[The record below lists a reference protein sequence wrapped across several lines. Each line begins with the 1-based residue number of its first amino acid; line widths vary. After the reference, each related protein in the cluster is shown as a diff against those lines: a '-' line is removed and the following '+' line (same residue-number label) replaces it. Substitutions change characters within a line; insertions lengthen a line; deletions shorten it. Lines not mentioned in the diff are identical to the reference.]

1 MSTLKELAVNHFL
14 DLTPEGR
21 ENELKKIKK
30 DARGDLLLVMA
41 GKLDSVEND
50 IRFHPYLRT
59 ANRRLKAT
67 KRRLKKLQ
75 NKDALPAM
83 KMAVKNAEQRMDNA
97 LQYLEVQSMRSKEM
111 EAELNA
117 LQADHEA
124 LRQSSYG
131 QEGMIQELR
140 DEIDTLARGYN
151 VQKTCAL
158 LRSQRLPSWL
168 SLLVSVFQKWK
179 IRTRSKIQIQQPL

>member
-1 MSTLKELAVNHFL
+1 MSTPKELAVNHFL

-97 LQYLEVQSMRSKEM
+97 LEYLEAQSKRSKEL
-111 EAELNA
+111 EVELTMLEDQHD
-117 LQADHEA
+117 LQ
-124 LRQSSYG
+124 L
-131 QEGMIQELR
+131 QENLAQQETIQELH

-151 VQKTCAL
+151 AQKNLRTIAL
-158 LRSQRLPSWL
+158 AESAQMVELARLGFP
-168 SLLVSVFQKWK
+168 VVED
-179 IRTRSKIQIQQPL
+179 TDEE

>member
-151 VQKTCAL
+151 VQKNLRTIAL
-158 LRSQRLPSWL
+158 AETAQLVELARLGFPE
-168 SLLVSVFQKWK
+168 VED
-179 IRTRSKIQIQQPL
+179 TDEE